1 MKARSLHSILR
12 IGALALGG
20 LQGCGTR
27 LEMGSPPR
35 VDRLAQLKPHVST
48 KQDVLLTLGEPHGV
62 GREFLPFL
70 DHPRTVWSYYFE
82 ESQASLSGVGEYRR
96 IFVWVFLDD
105 ERYDGYLWVSNF
117 PGDRTA
123 IEPGR
128 K

>member
-1 MKARSLHSILR
+1 MKARSLHSILL

-70 DHPRTVWSYYFE
+70 DHPPGQFGPTTSKKARPHSAGSENTG
-82 ESQASLSGVGEYRR
+82 ASSSGY
-96 IFVWVFLDD
+96 
-105 ERYDGYLWVSNF
+105 S
-117 PGDRTA
+117 
-123 IEPGR
+123 
-128 K
+128 